1 MCKSY
6 TSTQVMYEIAL
17 FSEKNYTDGKNFTRL
32 PVMTVATNLNPW
44 GCLGFS
50 IVLLIIF
57 TCQKVLLVF
66 LLRWWFSPWCRDC
79 GKPWRRKRANGDKI
93 EKMAEDRLMILRSR
107 HLFSSFGQETNGQP
121 FYKCD
126 NTFLPKISACQHL
139 HISCSLVSQRIHF
152 HKIIILTAPQYC
164 HLQKLLC
171 QIKIG
176 RY

>member
-1 MCKSY
+1 M
-6 TSTQVMYEIAL
+6 QVRLVHLWPDFRVIFEGL
-17 FSEKNYTDGKNFTRL
+17 FRIFHCSSNYLYL
-32 PVMTVATNLNPW
+32 PESVV
-44 GCLGFS
+44 
-50 IVLLIIF
+50 IF
-57 TCQKVLLVF
+57 F
-66 LLRWWFSPWCRDC
+66 LRWWFSPWCRDC

-152 HKIIILTAPQYC
+152 HKINILTAPQYC

-171 QIKIG
+171 QIKLG

>member
-1 MCKSY
+1 MSVNDNQFQSMIIND
-6 TSTQVMYEIAL
+6 STIFFGGFPNYLYLPESFFL
-17 FSEKNYTDGKNFTRL
+17 F
-32 PVMTVATNLNPW
+32 
-44 GCLGFS
+44 
-50 IVLLIIF
+50 
-57 TCQKVLLVF
+57 
-66 LLRWWFSPWCRDC
+66 RWCFSPWFRDC

-93 EKMAEDRLMILRSR
+93 EKMAEDRLMILRSH

-152 HKIIILTAPQYC
+152 HKINILTAPQYC

-171 QIKIG
+171 QIKIS
-176 RY
+176 RWCDDTLESVLIRPAVYIS